1 MQPKPINQNE
11 NFFYY
16 IYWVNPINTKH
27 NITIQNPHSH
37 FTQNHSGTFTPTQN
51 KKKIKSYLALGALLG
66 TSGSNSTGKP
76 KNPLNLSK
84 VTCATWRTLVGQPIS
99 IAQSSLLSLLQGI
112 KDFLKKVT
120 SNAKRESCSLLRL
133 SRSFTSQSVTAD
145 SQSSSSL
152 RWGA

>member
-11 NFFYY
+11 NFLNY
-16 IYWVNPINTKH
+16 INWVNPINTKH

-37 FTQNHSGTFTPTQN
+37 FTQNHSGTFTLTQ
-51 KKKIKSYLALGALLG
+51 KKKKKSYLALGALLG

-99 IAQSSLLSLLQGI
+99 IAQSSLLSLLQVI

-120 SNAKRESCSLLRL
+120 SNAKRESCSLLCL

-152 RWGA
+152 GWGA